1 MGLFESATPSM
12 PQTPMPYF
20 MDSSGVAA
28 GNVEGS
34 GKALDGGFFD
44 HHRFDQLSLFNEEA
58 EMDALMGL
66 GELAPA
72 VEAGEGLQWE
82 LLAPVEQ
89 YNSLG

>member
-1 MGLFESATPSM
+1 
-12 PQTPMPYF
+12 
-20 MDSSGVAA
+20 
-28 GNVEGS
+28 
-34 GKALDGGFFD
+34 
-44 HHRFDQLSLFNEEA
+44 
-58 EMDALMGL
+58 MDALMGL